1 MAFTGTPT
9 DKQGTLTIAEASG
22 NILNIPVRRVAN
34 WTGKHLTGYSADAIQ
49 IKEQPGAPLRLQ
61 AENIV
66 NLTKG
71 FSVYGYAAIFAP
83 KTGLIKPIKFA

>member
-1 MAFTGTPT
+1 M
-9 DKQGTLTIAEASG
+9 
-22 NILNIPVRRVAN
+22 RRVAN